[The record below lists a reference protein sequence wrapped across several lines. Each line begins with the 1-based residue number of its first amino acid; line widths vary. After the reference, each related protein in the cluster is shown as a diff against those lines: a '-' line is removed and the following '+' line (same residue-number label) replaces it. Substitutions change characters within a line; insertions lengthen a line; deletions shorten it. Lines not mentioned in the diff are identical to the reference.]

1 MSLVGIDALPPP
13 PPVPTVG
20 RKNDAGKRPWDL
32 VPFGAMGVVVDV
44 LAFGAALYG
53 AHNWRYVA
61 DPERRYFSAAMRHLV
76 AWQEGERLD
85 PESGLPHLAHAAC
98 CVLFLLSTETE
109 RAAGRESNPQR
120 ASSGR
125 QP

>member
-1 MSLVGIDALPPP
+1 M
-13 PPVPTVG
+13 PTVG

-53 AHNWRYVA
+53 PHNWRHVA